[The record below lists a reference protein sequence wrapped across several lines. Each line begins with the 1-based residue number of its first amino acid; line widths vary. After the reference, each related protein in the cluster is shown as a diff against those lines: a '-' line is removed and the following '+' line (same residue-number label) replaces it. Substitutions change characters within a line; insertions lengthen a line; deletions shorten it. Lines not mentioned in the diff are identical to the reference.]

1 MSIKQKILT
10 RVAQTLS
17 PVMEIFGYEPRYE
30 YRDPDP
36 ELHQKINEATSE
48 LRDYTKDKRSD
59 VPLQESGALS
69 EEEHTAILDLLY
81 GNNNNNNNNKE
92 E

>member
-10 RVAQTLS
+10 KVAQALS

-48 LRDYTKDKRSD
+48 LRDYIKSERPDA
-59 VPLQESGALS
+59 PLRESGALS

-81 GNNNNNNNNKE
+81 GNNKE

>member
-1 MSIKQKILT
+1 MSAKQKILT
-10 RVAQTLS
+10 RVAQALS

-48 LRDYTKDKRSD
+48 LRDYIKVERPD
-59 VPLQESGALS
+59 VPLRENGTLS

-81 GNNNNNNNNKE
+81 GKKE
-92 E
+92 KE